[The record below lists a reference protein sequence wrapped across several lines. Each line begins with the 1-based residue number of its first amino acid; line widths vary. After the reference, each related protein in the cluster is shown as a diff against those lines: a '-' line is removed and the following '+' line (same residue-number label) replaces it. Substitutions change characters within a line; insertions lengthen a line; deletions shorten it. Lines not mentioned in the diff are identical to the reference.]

1 MALIEGNGPFGEAPA
16 RPSPTSRANRRRL
29 AVFLSVF
36 VLFGAIGLTYNFLRP
51 PQYRA
56 DARIEITPAAGAP
69 VASER
74 APAAAGGDAAK
85 PFLTE
90 VQVLTSRP
98 VLEQAVARL
107 ADDGL
112 WLNGPGSDPIAAF
125 HQIVQ
130 VQPVAGT
137 HVVELAAI
145 GARADLLAPLLDA
158 HIAAYREHLAAMYRS
173 TSGQAL
179 TDAEDEAHRLAQA
192 VADKRQAVEA
202 FRARYNI
209 VSLEREENRVLSR
222 VKALVTSL
230 NAANE
235 RVAVAEGRLRALQE
249 AAADGR
255 AVVRAR
261 DNPTLANLEQRASQI
276 RERFIDLQRRFT
288 ADYIALDPALR
299 VEAER
304 LEELERQIAAER
316 QRSYE
321 TAIAEAREEVRSAR
335 ETAGRIEAQVAADQQ
350 AVQQFTA
357 RFNEYKALQDEL
369 TELQALQRASMQRL
383 TLLEASERARQPV
396 LRVLESA
403 VPPTQAWRPLYGR
416 DAGLIVGGA
425 FALGLLAMWFVE
437 LFNRQAPQPTLVV
450 APAFPTALLRPAERA
465 TMLDHDEA
473 RVLESPRQALADARP
488 PWPRELSDA
497 EVVALLRAATDDA
510 CIAIL
515 LLLSGVGPDEV
526 LALRAEDIDC
536 ERRLIAIGGDAAR
549 TIALPELLVHALA
562 LREAAPGWPL
572 LANANGQPWSSADL
586 SAEILCAAHDAAI
599 DDADTVTPAAL
610 RHTYVAFLLRQGIR
624 FADLTQLIGR
634 QPSDTMAAYA
644 GLAPAAPRLPLDAI
658 ERVMPALRE
667 AVRPA
672 AAP

>member
-1 MALIEGNGPFGEAPA
+1 MALIDGNRPFGEAPA
-16 RPSPTSRANRRRL
+16 QPSLTSRANRRRL

-36 VLFGAIGLTYNFLRP
+36 VLLGAIGLTYNFLRP

-69 VASER
+69 VAAER
-74 APAAAGGDAAK
+74 VPAVAGGDAAK

-107 ADDGL
+107 ADNGH
-112 WLNGPGSDPIAAF
+112 WLNGPGSDPVAAF
-125 HQIVQ
+125 HEIVQ

-137 HVVELAAI
+137 HVVELTAI
-145 GARADLLAPLLDA
+145 GPRADLLAPLLDA

-202 FRARYNI
+202 FRVRYNI
-209 VSLEREENRVLSR
+209 VSLEREENQVLSR
-222 VKALVTSL
+222 VKALVSSL

-299 VEAER
+299 AETER
-304 LEELERQIAAER
+304 LEELERQIAVER

-335 ETAGRIEAQVAADQQ
+335 ETTGRIEAQVAADQQ

-369 TELQALQRASMQRL
+369 SELQALQRASTQRL
-383 TLLEASERARQPV
+383 TLLQASEQARQPV

-403 VPPTQAWRPLYGR
+403 APPLQAWRPLYGR
-416 DAGLIVGGA
+416 DAGLIIGGA

-437 LFNRQAPQPTLVV
+437 LFNRQAPQPTMVV
-450 APAFPTALLRPAERA
+450 APAFPTALLRPGERA
-465 TMLDHDEA
+465 GTLGHDDL
-473 RVLESPRQALADARP
+473 RVLESPRQVLADARP
-488 PWPRELSDA
+488 AFARELSGA
-497 EVVALLRAATDDA
+497 EVAALLQGATDDA
-510 CIAIL
+510 CVAML

-526 LALRAEDIDC
+526 LALRTEDIDC
-536 ERRLIAIGGDAAR
+536 ERQLIAIHGEAAR
-549 TIALPELLVHALA
+549 TIALPELLAHALA
-562 LREAAPGWPL
+562 LRNAPPGRPL
-572 LANANGQPWSSADL
+572 LTKANGQPWSGADL
-586 SAEILCAAHDAAI
+586 SAEILCGAHDAAI

-610 RHTYVAFLLRQGIR
+610 RHTYVAFLVRQGIR
-624 FADLTQLIGR
+624 FADLVQLIGR
-634 QPSDTMAAYA
+634 QPSETMAAYA
-644 GLAPAAPRLPLDAI
+644 GLAPAAPRVPLEAI
-658 ERVMPALRE
+658 ELVMPAVRE
-667 AVRPA
+667 AGRPIG
-672 AAP
+672 